1 MISDKNKNMV
11 LGVTILAIA
20 ILIALPWPVVT
31 GEDVIDG
38 EDGLQESSEFW
49 SGLSLEGI
57 WTTMIP
63 TPAGHSSINSFVI
76 SAQGSEGMVYTVI
89 GKHPQCTPTGLG
101 LFPES
106 ERLSDMLGYCV
117 RTGVNKFRFSVIYHG
132 VKEGGPERMNIGEII
147 YMAVLAGT
155 AELIDNDTLLVS
167 DATLAGYTPDQDV
180 DGDRLPDEGA
190 VPMACFASPLALK
203 RIPMFPSSEPT
214 PLPFPQPE

>member
-1 MISDKNKNMV
+1 MLSDKNKNMV
-11 LGVTILAIA
+11 LGVTIIAIT
-20 ILIALPWPVVT
+20 ILIALPWAVVT
-31 GEDVIDG
+31 GDNIDG
-38 EDGLQESSEFW
+38 EDGLQEGSELW

-57 WTTMIP
+57 WTTMIA
-63 TPAGHSSINSFVI
+63 TPSGHTSINSFVI

-117 RTGVNKFRFSVIYHG
+117 RTGVNKFRVSVIYHG
-132 VKEGGPERMNIGEII
+132 VKEGGPERMNVGEIL
-147 YMAVLAGT
+147 YMAVLTGT
-155 AELIDNDTLLVS
+155 AELLDNDTLLVS

-190 VPMACFASPLALK
+190 VPVACFASPLALK
-203 RIPMFPSSEPT
+203 RIPMFPSHEPT
-214 PLPFPQPE
+214 PLPFPEPE